1 MIQNV
6 GIGVRSGGSPEYVL
20 MLKQRIYNRTLIN
33 IKNMMH
39 FLVSILKKKLMA
51 KVSED
56 VPLSGA
62 FLICYPRYCHESI
75 HCLIILAGHWS
86 EKKSWKVI
94 SSSRSVES
102 GQGNFESPK
111 KLENFMILGQNYL
124 VMRSFFVFPAVFF
137 AKNC

>member
-6 GIGVRSGGSPEYVL
+6 GIGGQSGGGPEYVL
-20 MLKQRIYNRTLIN
+20 MLKQKIYNRTLIN

-62 FLICYPRYCHESI
+62 LLN
-75 HCLIILAGHWS
+75 CL
-86 EKKSWKVI
+86 
-94 SSSRSVES
+94 
-102 GQGNFESPK
+102 P
-111 KLENFMILGQNYL
+111 
-124 VMRSFFVFPAVFF
+124 
-137 AKNC
+137 